1 MLKKEVTGSSEP
13 PGGAVPTH
21 FIWTVEPHQPL
32 PHLERLPVCSTLQGS
47 HQGWRHQRQAKHL
60 LLFLAPLQQ
69 KDKAPCPGKAH
80 TCPAEPRRTTALL
93 VSHSDQTPIAGK
105 VKLRFQQLIFCT
117 KWELRGWPGARRS
130 QGPFSEDMDLSVHN
144 EPPAPPPCT
153 DMLCRVM
160 STSRACMAWEWR
172 THESQAA
179 YGRCSPSNAHWSSTS
194 FSGHTIER
202 GKEKGREEMRRKAQ
216 KLFTH

>member
-1 MLKKEVTGSSEP
+1 MLKKEVTGSSKL
-13 PGGAVPTH
+13 PGGAVPTR
-21 FIWTVEPHQPL
+21 FIWTVEPPQVSATFGATPSLLYAAGL
-32 PHLERLPVCSTLQGS
+32 PPRTT
-47 HQGWRHQRQAKHL
+47 
-60 LLFLAPLQQ
+60 APT
-69 KDKAPCPGKAH
+69 PGKA
-80 TCPAEPRRTTALL
+80 PAPLFGTSATEWQSPMSRQGTHLLCWAQENHRLFSFHAQSRQGQTAL
-93 VSHSDQTPIAGK
+93 PAK
-105 VKLRFQQLIFCT
+105 R
-117 KWELRGWPGARRS
+117 ELYDWPEARPS
-130 QGPFSEDMDLSVHN
+130 QSPFSEDMDLSVHN
-144 EPPAPPPCT
+144 DPPRHRPPCT

-172 THESQAA
+172 THKLQAA

>member
-1 MLKKEVTGSSEP
+1 MSGSSEP
-13 PGGAVPTH
+13 PGSAVPTH
-21 FIWTVEPHQPL
+21 FICTVEPHQSL

-47 HQGWRHQRQAKHL
+47 QQGWLHQYQAKHL
-60 LLFLAPLQQ
+60 PLFLAPLQQ
-69 KDKAPCPGKAH
+69 NDKAPRPGQAH
-80 TCPAEPRRTTALL
+80 TYPAEPRRTTAFFI
-93 VSHSDQTPIAGK
+93 SHSNQTLTAGK
-105 VKLRFQQLIFCT
+105 VKLHFHQWIFHT
-117 KWELRGWPGARRS
+117 KWELCDWPGARWS
-130 QGPFSEDMDLSVHN
+130 QSPFSEDMDLSVHN
-144 EPPAPPPCT
+144 DSPPPPPCT

-202 GKEKGREEMRRKAQ
+202 GKEKGRKEMRRKAQ

>member
-1 MLKKEVTGSSEP
+1 MM
-13 PGGAVPTH
+13 VPTPGTCSS
-21 FIWTVEPHQPL
+21 FW
-32 PHLERLPVCSTLQGS
+32 HLCNRMTKPMSRQGT
-47 HQGWRHQRQAKHL
+47 HL
-60 LLFLAPLQQ
+60 LCWAQENHCLFSF
-69 KDKAPCPGKAH
+69 H
-80 TCPAEPRRTTALL
+80 TWSRQGQTALPA
-93 VSHSDQTPIAGK
+93 V
-105 VKLRFQQLIFCT
+105 FCI
-117 KWELRGWPGARRS
+117 KWERYDRLGARQS
-130 QGPFSEDMDLSVHN
+130 QGPLSEDMDLSVHN
-144 EPPAPPPCT
+144 DSHPPTPPLPPPPCR

-179 YGRCSPSNAHWSSTS
+179 YGRCSPSNAHWNSTS